1 MNRTQTLTAKLTR
14 RAGFAVALAATAVAL
29 VAPASGFA
37 AAPIQFGA
45 KLDSSTDPANS
56 LPAHPCQ
63 EMFLQHSCTLVENEA
78 RYRPDGGE
86 RAPRSGTIEKIR
98 LVAGGPG
105 IFQLEIAQVKRSTL
119 FGSNE
124 ARVVRK
130 GPVIRYRG
138 QTEANFEA
146 GEFKVESFN
155 VKVPVQKGQYLAIL
169 TTSTSMLYCA
179 GGGDNILSYTP
190 PLPRAGSFRP
200 ATSTDGCD
208 LLLGATIK

>member
-1 MNRTQTLTAKLTR
+1 MNRTDTFTSKIAR
-14 RAGFAVALAATAVAL
+14 RAGIALALAGIAAAMAVPSA
-29 VAPASGFA
+29 GIA
-37 AAPIQFGA
+37 AAPVQFGA

-56 LPAHPCQ
+56 LPAHPC
-63 EMFLQHSCTLVENEA
+63 EELHVQHSCTMIENEA

-86 RAPRSGTIEKIR
+86 RAPRNGTIRKIR

-105 IFQLEIAQVKRSTL
+105 IFELEIAEVKRSTL

-130 GPVIRYRG
+130 GPVIRYKG
-138 QTEANFEA
+138 QTEANFET
-146 GEFKVESFN
+146 GEYSVESFN
-155 VKVPVQKGQYLAIL
+155 VNVPVKKGQYLAIL
-169 TTSTSMLYCA
+169 AQSTSMLYCA

-208 LLLGATIK
+208 LLLGATIR